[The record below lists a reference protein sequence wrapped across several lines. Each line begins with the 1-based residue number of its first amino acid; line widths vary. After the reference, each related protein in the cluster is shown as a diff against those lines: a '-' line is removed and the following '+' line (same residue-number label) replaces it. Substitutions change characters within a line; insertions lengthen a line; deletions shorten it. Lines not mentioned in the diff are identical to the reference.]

1 MTEMNKKTISCIIA
15 CYKDELAIPYMYARI
30 VKTSQELNI
39 NYEII
44 FVNDSSPDNSEEV
57 IREISEKDPNV
68 IGVNHRRNFGS
79 QSAFLSGMKV
89 SNGDAVVLMDGD
101 LQDPPEIIKSFY
113 EKWQEGYN
121 IVYGIRNKR
130 EVSFLTQFLYKTFY
144 RIFNKVASFKV
155 PVDAGD
161 FSLIDRE
168 SVREIL
174 NFKESDIFLR
184 AIRAYIGGRQ
194 IGVPYFRPE
203 RMFGTSTNNFFK
215 NLGWATKGILNVS
228 RVPLTLIS
236 FTGAALFGLGIIAT
250 IIFAFTVLSGGIDI
264 DFDTLAIILIINTFL
279 ILIVI
284 ISIAATG
291 EYVGRILEETKQR
304 PRYLVSSYIEDGMI
318 KKTLTRKGQ
327 EL

>member
-30 VKTSQELNI
+30 VKTFQELNI

-57 IREISEKDPNV
+57 IREISKKDSNV
-68 IGVNHRRNFGS
+68 IGINHRRNFGS

-161 FSLIDRE
+161 FSLIDQE

-327 EL
+327 E

>member
-15 CYKDELAIPYMYARI
+15 CYKDELAIPYMHARI
-30 VKTSQELNI
+30 VKTFQELNI

-57 IREISEKDPNV
+57 IREISKKDSNV
-68 IGVNHRRNFGS
+68 IGINHRRNFGS

-161 FSLIDRE
+161 FSLIDQE

-327 EL
+327 E

>member
-15 CYKDELAIPYMYARI
+15 CYKDELAIPHMHARI
-30 VKTSQELNI
+30 VKTFQELNI

-57 IREISEKDPNV
+57 IREISKKDSNV
-68 IGVNHRRNFGS
+68 IGINHRRNFGS

-89 SNGDAVVLMDGD
+89 SNGEAVVLMDGD

-161 FSLIDRE
+161 FSLIDQE

-236 FTGAALFGLGIIAT
+236 FTGAALFGPGIIAT

-304 PRYLVSSYIEDGMI
+304 PRYLVSSYIQDGMI

-327 EL
+327 E